1 MPSLILKFFEG
12 LFTVDPIDEARRT
25 PDAEA

>member
-12 LFTVDPIDEARRT
+12 LLAVDPIDEARRT